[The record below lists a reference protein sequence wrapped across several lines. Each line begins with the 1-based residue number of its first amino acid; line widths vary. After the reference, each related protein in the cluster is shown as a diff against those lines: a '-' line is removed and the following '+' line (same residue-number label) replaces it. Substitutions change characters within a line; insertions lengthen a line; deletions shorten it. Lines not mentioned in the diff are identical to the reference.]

1 MPDPAVVR
9 PPKAPTLGRLR
20 QVLDALEEGVAIL
33 GSDGVVEYVNRSG
46 ERILCLAPGEV
57 LGCRLVDFRWEIVD
71 LEGRPLPK
79 ESLPT
84 LRALES
90 GEPAGPMVVGMT
102 SNAVPE
108 LAWIEVSSWPLRSP
122 GGKGPP
128 STVTSFRDVTTRVR
142 AQQGLR
148 ESEDRYSTLTQSVPV
163 GIFHTD
169 PVGAAVW
176 VNPAMAGIIGLSFE
190 ESLGMGWARAL
201 HPADREG
208 VFEAWRRASEAGGPY
223 VREHRFVLPD
233 GQVRWVICRAVRVK
247 DGQGRFLGTVGS
259 VTDVTEAKSAAL
271 LKDHVIGLVSHELR
285 SPLISIRGALTF
297 LEPHL
302 RGAGEEARNLY
313 DMALRNASFL
323 ERLVRDLLDVERLA
337 TGQLSLEMEALP
349 VHDVLARAREV
360 VLPEAM
366 ERGVTLREPAP
377 AAARVTADMDRLV
390 QVFTNLLSNAV
401 KSSEPGGEVWM
412 EVASE
417 AGTVTVG
424 VHDRGWGISP
434 DDHHRIFEPFVQVEG
449 GGAAGAG
456 GAGLGLAIARAIVER
471 HGGRIWVESAP
482 GEGASFFVSLPE
494 S

>member
-46 ERILCLAPGEV
+46 ESILRLAPGEV

-71 LEGRPLPK
+71 LEGRSLPK

-84 LRALES
+84 LRALVS

-108 LAWIEVSSWPLRSP
+108 LAWIEVSSWPLGSP

-128 STVTSFRDVTTRVR
+128 STVTSFQDVTTRVR

-169 PVGAAVW
+169 PDGAAVW
-176 VNPAMAGIIGLSFE
+176 VNPAMADIIGLSFE
-190 ESLGMGWARAL
+190 ESLGMGWTRAL
-201 HPADREG
+201 HPDDRQG
-208 VFEAWRRASEAGGPY
+208 VFEAWRNASEAGEAY

-233 GQVRWVICRAVRVK
+233 GQVRWVMCRAVGVK
-247 DGQGRFLGTVGS
+247 DGQGRSLGAVGS

-302 RGAGEEARNLY
+302 RSAGDEARNLY
-313 DMALRNASFL
+313 DMAIRNASFL

-337 TGQLSLEMEALP
+337 AGQLSLEMEELAL
-349 VHDVLARAREV
+349 HDVLARAREV
-360 VLPEAM
+360 VLPQAT
-366 ERGVTLREPAP
+366 ERGVTVRELVPGT
-377 AAARVTADMDRLV
+377 ARVTADMDRLV

-401 KSSEPGGEVWM
+401 KFSEPGGEVWT
-412 EVASE
+412 EVVSK
-417 AGTVTVG
+417 AGAVTVG
-424 VHDRGWGISP
+424 VHDRGRGIGP
-434 DDHHRIFEPFVQVEG
+434 DDHHRIFEPFAQVEG
-449 GGAAGAG
+449 GRAAGAG
-456 GAGLGLAIARAIVER
+456 GAGLGLAIARAIVDR

-482 GEGASFFVSLPE
+482 GKGAAFYVSLPA